1 MYHVE
6 HAASGAGK
14 RETRE
19 SHEVSMPLLRSD
31 TGGNTQVSLARMS
44 HWEIEKQ
51 LFDDITIDATS
62 LVAMLSGFFFFP
74 CLGEVSEVQFCAEI
88 KCH

>member
-6 HAASGAGK
+6 HATSGAGK

-19 SHEVSMPLLRSD
+19 LHGVSMPLLRSD

-62 LVAMLSGFFFFP
+62 LVATLSFFFFS
-74 CLGEVSEVQFCAEI
+74 CLGEVSEVQFCAES